1 MLYQKLR
8 PTGRV
13 DRLNLPR
20 LDGADLRWKD
30 STIATDTIA
39 MYILSFN
46 QERNAAKPISINV
59 VFVVPTT
66 YFARW
71 PQYPALL
78 KQHYQTV
85 THPATAVP

>member
-13 DRLNLPR
+13 DCLNLPR
-20 LDGADLRWKD
+20 LDGVDLRWKD

-59 VFVVPTT
+59 VLQSQQRTSLVGRNIPRF
-66 YFARW
+66 
-71 PQYPALL
+71 
-78 KQHYQTV
+78 
-85 THPATAVP
+85 